1 MARQQER
8 RCAPRIGERPQGVA
22 QNVPHE
28 TVLRVRCRWMVVA
41 GILPWGLA
49 SLVPPGLPSLA
60 ARSPLAEQCSASRFA
75 RPGLTHQ

>member
-22 QNVPHE
+22 QDVPHE
-28 TVLRVRCRWMVVA
+28 TVLRVRCRWTVVA
-41 GILPWGLA
+41 GVLPLGCCFA
-49 SLVPPGLPSLA
+49 VPPGLPSLA

-75 RPGLTHQ
+75 RPGLTPQ